1 MSVCMLTSASI
12 RECVLCQRCAKNLLP
27 QRFSLARTHTQE
39 RIALLALSPQRLAVL
54 LRVLPVH
61 QPINRQ
67 HIYFLQHV
75 LAVAFSSILPYNRS
89 EQVHFYKRKSP
100 LRQRC
105 CGTQGRPA
113 PVSISYGWEKRS
125 WELHTHTGKSE
136 PKTPV
141 LNMPVLVIK
150 CTCCFFFLPVTA
162 GIILLQLEPNI
173 ANYKED
179 VTALYEA

>member
-1 MSVCMLTSASI
+1 MDCSVSMRVCMLTNARI
-12 RECVLCQRCAKNLLP
+12 CECVLCQRCAKNLLP
-27 QRFSLARTHTQE
+27 QRFSLAHTHTHTQE
-39 RIALLALSPQRLAVL
+39 RIALLALSPQHLAVL

-67 HIYFLQHV
+67 HIYFLQHA

-105 CGTQGRPA
+105 CGTQGCPA

-125 WELHTHTGKSE
+125 WELHTHTGMSE
-136 PKTPV
+136 PKTP
-141 LNMPVLVIK
+141 LFW
-150 CTCCFFFLPVTA
+150 TCQFL
-162 GIILLQLEPNI
+162 
-173 ANYKED
+173 
-179 VTALYEA
+179 